1 MMMKRISKPAG
12 LFARILAMA
21 ALTLVASTP
30 LGEVRASP
38 PRPPRL
44 TCADLAAG
52 TGQLPPGARLKEEA
66 LAHARGVL
74 LAPDAATGGRRKL
87 DDDPL
92 KDSPH
97 GYLPFRTPGQTRE
110 YLEEHPEARL
120 VLACAD
126 RAWWKEDTTAAAAW
140 RRGGL
145 GASEAEPASLQLRR
159 VLLALE
165 RVGAVDREPN
175 GLIDAAAQGVWL
187 RLLRLWGSVDGP
199 GAIAVER
206 LRAEGEALSL
216 FEKDRRGA
224 YAAVVAGQ
232 AHARLFASL
241 PLAAPPVIDRLVDEV
256 VAWSEEAAQ
265 RATSREAAL
274 GLRAD
279 AVASSTQAAA
289 TLRDGR
295 VAAPR
300 GTSDGGHDSTPMAL
314 YLKTA
319 VTVQGLCLDLLGE
332 VGEGAP
338 GAERDA
344 LVSCTTAA
352 VAQSTDALEDQEA
365 APGSWTSAAW
375 DGLPPL
381 LRRAEAAWK
390 RTQSSGRDTSLADLG
405 TALHLR
411 RLHLQAARGDAVS
424 PTEVKDAAARL
435 LAPGGVPGP
444 LSRLAACRAF
454 RRDALSAAVVELTL
468 DALAPR
474 VGCPREDK

>member
-1 MMMKRISKPAG
+1 MKCIPKPAA
-12 LFARILAMA
+12 LLPTIHLILACA
-21 ALTLVASTP
+21 LVASPP

-38 PRPPRL
+38 PRPSRL

-52 TGQLPPGARLKEEA
+52 TQKLPPGARLKEEA

-74 LAPDAATGGRRKL
+74 VAPDAAIGGTRKVE
-87 DDDPL
+87 DDPL

-97 GYLPFRTPGQTRE
+97 GYLPFRTPAQTRE

-120 VLACAD
+120 VLSCAD
-126 RAWWKEDTTAAAAW
+126 RAYWKEDATASAAW

-145 GASEAEPASLQLRR
+145 GASDAEPVSLQLRR

-165 RVGAVDREPN
+165 RIGALDDEPN
-175 GLIDAAAQGVWL
+175 GLIDAAVQGVWL

-199 GAIAVER
+199 GAIAVGR
-206 LRAEGEALSL
+206 LRAEGEALGL
-216 FEKDRRGA
+216 FGKDRRAA
-224 YAAVVAGQ
+224 YAAVVARQ
-232 AHARLFASL
+232 AQARLFGSL
-241 PLAAPPVIDRLVDEV
+241 ALAAPAVIDRMVDEV
-256 VAWSEEAAQ
+256 VAWSEEAA
-265 RATSREAAL
+265 RLATSRDAAL

-279 AVASSTQAAA
+279 AVASSTQAAT

-295 VAAPR
+295 VAPPR
-300 GTSDGGHDSTPMAL
+300 GPSDAEDDSGPIRL
-314 YLKTA
+314 YLKIA
-319 VTVQGLCLDLLGE
+319 VTVQDLCLDLLDV

-352 VAQSTDALEDQEA
+352 VGQSTDALEDQEA

-381 LRRAEAAWK
+381 LHRAEAAWK
-390 RTQSSGRDTSLADLG
+390 RAQLSGGDTSLGDLG

-411 RLHLQAARGDAVS
+411 RLNLQAARGDAVS
-424 PTEVKDAAARL
+424 PGEVSDAVSRL

-444 LSRLAACRAF
+444 LTRVAACQAF
-454 RRDALSAAVVELTL
+454 RRDALSGAVADLTL

-474 VGCPREDK
+474 VGCPREDW